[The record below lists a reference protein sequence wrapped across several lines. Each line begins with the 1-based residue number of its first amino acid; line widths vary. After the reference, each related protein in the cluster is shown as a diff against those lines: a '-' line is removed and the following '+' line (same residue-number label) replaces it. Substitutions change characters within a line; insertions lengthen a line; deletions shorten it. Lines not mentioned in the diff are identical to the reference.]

1 MLWVL
6 HQFYYIYICIVGVD
20 VLGDPF
26 PRKCYLVIGTDSRGR
41 LSLQCCTFFGYVGA
55 IIGRL
60 RLKKWGVEDVAPYN
74 EKYYV
79 FVGADSISAR
89 LFLSHCTPH
98 PSAFGC
104 HLLPL
109 EKAWDRVDIESTPTE
124 KEYIRSV
131 GEGLAPPVFME
142 SNICVV
148 TDCRGSTAVRSRSR
162 SNIALAPL
170 RYACPYK

>member
-1 MLWVL
+1 MVEFPYWIWVL
-6 HQFYYIYICIVGVD
+6 HQFHYTNKLC
-20 VLGDPF
+20 
-26 PRKCYLVIGTDSRGR
+26 CRGR
-41 LSLQCCTFFGYVGA
+41 ASNVCLWQTCQVRFANIETPRSHANVT
-55 IIGRL
+55 L
-60 RLKKWGVEDVAPYN
+60 RQTRDAEDVAPYN

-148 TDCRGSTAVRSRSR
+148 TDC
-162 SNIALAPL
+162 
-170 RYACPYK
+170 